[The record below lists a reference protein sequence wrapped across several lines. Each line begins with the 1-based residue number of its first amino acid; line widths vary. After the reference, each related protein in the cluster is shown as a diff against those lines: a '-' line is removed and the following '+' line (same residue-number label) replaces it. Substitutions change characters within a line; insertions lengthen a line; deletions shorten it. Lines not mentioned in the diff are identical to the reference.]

1 MFPGIASLNIYD
13 CCFEN
18 CILNLVIKVSKKS
31 QEDGNLSNV
40 ASKKAKKLQKIKTN
54 VDNSLMPNTVTMA
67 SYQVISKYI
76 S

>member
-1 MFPGIASLNIYD
+1 MVVALRLVSL
-13 CCFEN
+13 
-18 CILNLVIKVSKKS
+18 ILFYRCSHQVAKKT

-40 ASKKAKKLQKIKTN
+40 ASIKAKKLQKIKTN
-54 VDNSLMPNTVTMA
+54 VDNSLLPNTVTMA

>member
-1 MFPGIASLNIYD
+1 M
-13 CCFEN
+13 
-18 CILNLVIKVSKKS
+18 SKKS

>member
-1 MFPGIASLNIYD
+1 MIVALRNVSS
-13 CCFEN
+13 
-18 CILNLVIKVSKKS
+18 ILFYRCSHKVSKKS